1 LEGGLPLDDE
11 GRTFLNG
18 VVRYQTF
25 NGDGDLGLGVLLG
38 YRLGEKVLARLSWGK
53 SSRPPGFY
61 ELYGDGASILPNP
74 SLRWEELE
82 EVELGLSL
90 QGRVGVELSL
100 FRRDYD
106 EVIELVQANPRFSVH
121 QNLGAA
127 SVEGAELSIGF
138 RVGEVLVEGV
148 YTCMDAR
155 SERAGA
161 SRGMRLPNRPQSCGS
176 LRASWGSGRLFIFAE
191 ANFTSGWFLDAMER
205 VPYEDALVEVL
216 SRRLSAYRGY
226 PLRDFLEL
234 ASRERDLLLGDLN
247 WKIEALSLVARS
259 APLLGLLGTVLGMIS
274 LFRRL
279 PEAGPGDVALLSSG
293 IWEAVLTTAFGLA
306 VAVPALA
313 AEHAL
318 EGMTRRLEAGLER
331 ACLEMLKGGDG
342 GA

>member
-1 LEGGLPLDDE
+1 MAFGGALELFELGGPLMWAILLCSLFGAAVFAE
-11 GRTFLNG
+11 GFSRLRKELKALGRF
-18 VVRYQTF
+18 
-25 NGDGDLGLGVLLG
+25 DLD
-38 YRLGEKVLARLSWGK
+38 R
-53 SSRPPGFY
+53 
-61 ELYGDGASILPNP
+61 GAS
-74 SLRWEELE
+74 
-82 EVELGLSL
+82 G
-90 QGRVGVELSL
+90 GG
-100 FRRDYD
+100 
-106 EVIELVQANPRFSVH
+106 
-121 QNLGAA
+121 
-127 SVEGAELSIGF
+127 
-138 RVGEVLVEGV
+138 
-148 YTCMDAR
+148 
-155 SERAGA
+155 
-161 SRGMRLPNRPQSCGS
+161 
-176 LRASWGSGRLFIFAE
+176 
-191 ANFTSGWFLDAMER
+191 
-205 VPYEDALVEVL
+205 DALVEVL

-234 ASRERDLLLGDLN
+234 ASRERELLLGDLS

-342 GA
+342 EA